1 MFKKILLS
9 ASVATFGLL
18 VPLLEIYETH
28 VFNPLWP
35 AHARLHEVWQ
45 LGTNIAIAIL
55 CLWLAWHRSDL
66 RSAAALGLTVV
77 AGFLGAFLLGPTYGG
92 SMKHADGTEII
103 LAGVNAAVIVM
114 LVAAA
119 ILGWILVS
127 KPRRP
132 GDWRS

>member
-9 ASVATFGLL
+9 ASVAIFGLL
-18 VPLLEIYETH
+18 VPLLEINETH

-45 LGTNIAIAIL
+45 LGTNFAIAIL
-55 CLWLAWHRSDL
+55 CLWLAWRRSDL
-66 RSAAALGLTVV
+66 RSAAALGLAVIV
-77 AGFLGAFLLGPTYGG
+77 GFLGAFLLGPMYGG
-92 SMKHADGTEII
+92 SMKHTDGTEITF
-103 LAGVNAAVIVM
+103 AGINAAVIVM

-119 ILGWILVS
+119 ILSWLLIS

-132 GDWRS
+132 VNGAS